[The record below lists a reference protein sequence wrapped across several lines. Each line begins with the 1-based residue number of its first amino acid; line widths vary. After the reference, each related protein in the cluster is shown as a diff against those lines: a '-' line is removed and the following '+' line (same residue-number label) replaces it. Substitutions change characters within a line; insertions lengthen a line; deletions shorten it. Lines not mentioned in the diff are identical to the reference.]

1 MPRFLILSMAVGVGV
16 VVFDGVSSTAE
27 AGGGQAG
34 LTPIAAEDT
43 SVTRGPDVDL
53 GEHWY
58 GPECS
63 WEHLKGKVVLFV
75 ELVSVT

>member
-1 MPRFLILSMAVGVGV
+1 MNRLRRMRVAPLTLLMGLA
-16 VVFDGVSSTAE
+16 
-27 AGGGQAG
+27 AG

-43 SVTRGPDVDL
+43 SVDRGPDVDL

-58 GPECS
+58 GPECR
-63 WEHLKGKVVLFV
+63 WENLNGKVVLFV

>member
-1 MPRFLILSMAVGVGV
+1 MPRFLILSLVLGVGI
-16 VVFDGVSSTAE
+16 VVFDGVPSTAE
-27 AGGGQAG
+27 AGGGQ
-34 LTPIAAEDT
+34 D
-43 SVTRGPDVDL
+43 TRGPDVDL

-58 GPECS
+58 GPECN

>member
-1 MPRFLILSMAVGVGV
+1 MNRLRRIRVAPLTLLMGLA
-16 VVFDGVSSTAE
+16 
-27 AGGGQAG
+27 AG

-75 ELVSVT
+75 ELLSVT

>member
-1 MPRFLILSMAVGVGV
+1 MPRFLILALVLGVGI
-16 VVFDGVSSTAE
+16 VVFDGVASAAE
-27 AGGGQAG
+27 AGAG
-34 LTPIAAEDT
+34 PTSTAAEDP